1 MRFQHAGFLLLLL
14 SVSLA
19 VLLQLIALPE
29 WMRGSRPYWVPLVL
43 SFWALTQ
50 PGGLLLVIATL
61 AGVALDVAFG
71 TALGQHALAN
81 VIVVYLIARLRPIFI
96 LLDTWQVMCGLI
108 PLWALYAFLL
118 FWLDG
123 LTAHSADPTLR
134 WLPMIATTLIW
145 PIVFWLLNRSRQQ
158 KRED

>member
-108 PLWALYAFLL
+108 PLWGLYAFLL

>member
-1 MRFQHAGFLLLLL
+1 MRAPRAGFVLLLL
-14 SVSLA
+14 SIALA
-19 VLLQLIALPE
+19 VLLQLIALPD
-29 WMRGSRPYWVPLVL
+29 WMRASRPYWVPLVL

-50 PGGLLLVIATL
+50 PSGLLLVIAAL

-81 VIVVYLIARLRPIFI
+81 VIVVYLITRLRPIFV

-108 PLWALYAFLL
+108 PLWTLYAFLL

-123 LTAHSADPTLR
+123 LTAHSADSTLR
-134 WLPMIATTLIW
+134 WLPIIATTLAW
-145 PIVFWLLNRSRQQ
+145 PVVYWLLNRSRQI
-158 KRED
+158 KRDD